1 MSNRQPV
8 PIEEITRTFAM
19 LAEQIAPEET
29 EPALEPFDR
38 LSLKRALEELRGYI
52 PGLDV
57 PPSASAARA
66 LQRASGIALDKG
78 RAREALS
85 RALRGLSF
93 APHDPGLCYLAASAC
108 FELGEAESAL
118 RLLHHTLW
126 IHPGHPGARGDLE
139 ALSDFFEDAGG
150 EDRAA

>member
-1 MSNRQPV
+1 MSHRAPV
-8 PIEEITRTFAM
+8 PITEITRTFAM
-19 LAEQIAPEET
+19 LAEQISPDET

-38 LSLKRALEELRGYI
+38 QSLKRALEELRRYI
-52 PGLDV
+52 PGLDP
-57 PPSASAARA
+57 PPSPAAARA
-66 LQRASGIALDKG
+66 LQRAAAIALDKG
-78 RAREALS
+78 RGHEALA

-126 IHPGHPGARGDLE
+126 IHPGHPGARTDLE